1 MIAHGDSFF
10 ILYHGHQ
17 AFGFIRFGSSAFGSG
32 CFDFGSDFFGF
43 GSDFLVFGSDFLS
56 EGLAQGRTFKLKIE
70 FQGGGAK
77 PLQSVFHNLIPNKT
91 GFLKLIVEGGQ

>member
-1 MIAHGDSFF
+1 MEIRF
-10 ILYHGHQ
+10 LYSTMD
-17 AFGFIRFGSSAFGSG
+17 IRPLGSSDFGSSAFGSG

-70 FQGGGAK
+70 FQGGGQN
-77 PLQSVFHNLIPNKT
+77 P
-91 GFLKLIVEGGQ
+91 